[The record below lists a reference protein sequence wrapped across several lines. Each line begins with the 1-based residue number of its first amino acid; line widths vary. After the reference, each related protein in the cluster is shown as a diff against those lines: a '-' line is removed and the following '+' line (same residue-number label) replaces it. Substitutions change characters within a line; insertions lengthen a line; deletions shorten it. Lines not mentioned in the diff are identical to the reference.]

1 MKNFLSLYGVQI
13 VNGIVPILLFPY
25 LLAVYG
31 SDRYEDLVVAEVYSL
46 ISLIFVSFGFEITSI
61 KKINSQKSLTINH
74 LSYVFFYTI
83 YSRVIIWVSM
93 LLSVLSFLWITNED
107 RYFTYTV
114 IGWML
119 FPLGFIFYSSYFHL
133 AVKNNFNLFL
143 WLLIGRGIGIFLV
156 SFGVHPEIFYIPY
169 VLSLPFFL
177 TGIIFCLKTVKSEGL
192 MFCSFEIKK
201 SLSFML
207 RSFDVFRNSVSLMTL
222 KEFNLIVVSAA
233 SSDSSLV
240 SLYSILDKFMRGSSA
255 FMRPLS
261 QIFLPKVLMIM
272 ANGHRWIFDAEFIRI
287 ASVQAAVISI
297 SIFLAWVFPFNLL
310 LVEGD
315 MVVLSEL
322 NFYLPIMM
330 ISIFFG
336 FLNYYFLV
344 NTSVTGNKSFYLKVI
359 VSGMLGMFCM
369 YIFTKWLGA
378 VGFSLAFIVP
388 EAILFM
394 LIALNWKSFALGGQR

>member
-1 MKNFLSLYGVQI
+1 
-13 VNGIVPILLFPY
+13 
-25 LLAVYG
+25 
-31 SDRYEDLVVAEVYSL
+31 
-46 ISLIFVSFGFEITSI
+46 
-61 KKINSQKSLTINH
+61 
-74 LSYVFFYTI
+74 
-83 YSRVIIWVSM
+83 
-93 LLSVLSFLWITNED
+93 
-107 RYFTYTV
+107 
-114 IGWML
+114 
-119 FPLGFIFYSSYFHL
+119 
-133 AVKNNFNLFL
+133 
-143 WLLIGRGIGIFLV
+143 
-156 SFGVHPEIFYIPY
+156 
-169 VLSLPFFL
+169 
-177 TGIIFCLKTVKSEGL
+177 
-192 MFCSFEIKK
+192 
-201 SLSFML
+201 
-207 RSFDVFRNSVSLMTL
+207 
-222 KEFNLIVVSAA
+222 
-233 SSDSSLV
+233 
-240 SLYSILDKFMRGSSA
+240 MRGSSA